1 MVTIVFIKEVL
12 QSIIRGVFGLAGIA
26 TSSWIRD
33 PKKPSGRDIG
43 WIPDSTAGEAPYS
56 ADRAPPRKII
66 IAPRKF
72 ISPSSKGSALWV
84 GLPPRSDI
92 PHARR
97 IREQIR
103 PDMAAKELIKQIAD
117 RLGVN
122 ENKWTIVVFSD
133 DNPPREL
140 NENSKIEKFLVNRS
154 ERLYFYPKA
163 MIR

>member
-1 MVTIVFIKEVL
+1 MTTIAFIKEVL
-12 QSIIRGVFGLAGIA
+12 QFLIRGVSGLAGIA
-26 TSSWIRD
+26 ASSWIRE

-43 WIPDSTAGEAPYS
+43 WIPDSTSGEVPYS
-56 ADRAPPRKII
+56 ADRAPSRKII
-66 IAPRKF
+66 LDTKKS
-72 ISPSSKGSALWV
+72 ISTPSKESALWV

-103 PDMAAKELIKQIAD
+103 PDMTAKELIKQIAD

-122 ENKWTIVVFSD
+122 ENKWAIVVFSD
-133 DNPPREL
+133 DNPPHEL
-140 NENSKIEKFLVNRS
+140 NENSKIGKFLVNRT